1 MNEQLA
7 KQILKIFA
15 NNPFDAYNHKQIS
28 SRIGAGSKAERQ
40 EVIRTM
46 QELAEQKHLVEDS
59 HKGKYKI
66 NPKSIDDELM
76 PQNYVVG
83 TIDMKQ
89 GGKAYVIPEE
99 EGREDIQI
107 APNNTHHALH
117 GDTVKVL
124 MFPQRKMHK
133 PEGQVVEILKRAK
146 TRFVGVIQK
155 QERFAFMVSDS
166 RTMQVDI
173 FIHIDDLAGAENGE
187 KVLVEMTDWPE
198 RMNNPVGKV
207 IKRLGKPGDNNV
219 EMQSILAEYDFPLDF
234 PKEVEEEAKKI
245 KKPTKKEISSRRDFR
260 DVTTFTIDPADAKD
274 FDDALSFRELP
285 NGHVEVGVHI
295 ADVSYYVKPGSAID
309 REAYERGTSVYL
321 VDRTIPMLPEKLCNE
336 VCSLRQD
343 EEKLCFSVVMEMD
356 AKGKVHNTWMGK
368 TVIKSD
374 RRMAYEEAQEI
385 IENGD
390 LKNEKSADAVTVA
403 ILKLHSIAEKL
414 RVARYKSGAINFETQ
429 EVKFQLDEN
438 AKPIGVYIKE
448 SKEANWLIEEFMLL
462 ANRSVAEYIG
472 KPTNRV
478 KSSKNSTTRT
488 FVYRVHDEPNPEKL
502 NTFVEFVAKLGF
514 SMKTSSRKA
523 LAESY
528 NRLFENISGRGE
540 EHMVD
545 TIAIRTMSKAYYS
558 TENIGHYGLAFPYYT
573 HFTSPIRRYPDL
585 MVHRLLERYL
595 EGGASVNADEYEDY
609 CRHCSVMEKKAA
621 DAERTS
627 VKYKQAEY
635 LADKLG
641 QVFPALISGVSKW
654 GIYAEIEGNKC
665 EGMIPIGSLKDDYYM
680 LDEDNYQVIGRRHG
694 RCYKLGYPVHIR
706 VRKVDLLKKQIDFDL
721 VEEEDTRAPKH
732 ESKKKS
738 HKETQKPK
746 SHGRKKKGAKRG
758 LMVLACCL
766 LALGCQQVPQV
777 PAEPDYADTTQ
788 WFVADRGAGV
798 DVFYITS
805 TETDDYPM
813 GGAVWYFSDT
823 YNDSLRALLQGEMTG
838 VDQLLAGDLNFYSPY
853 YRQCSMET
861 FTADSLVAERMPL
874 AMGDV
879 KRAFDYYIEHLNGGR
894 PFIVAGFS
902 QGAIGVVE
910 LLKHM
915 DDEAYS
921 RMVAAYVIGWKVTDD
936 DLAATTHILAAR
948 DSADL
953 GVTVCYNSVRTPQCA
968 IPMLSEGNRM
978 AINPLNWRTD
988 GEPATTVFRG
998 DTLTVTLD
1006 TASLLLCVDGYTRND
1021 YMLPLVGVDGN
1032 YHCLDITLYAE
1043 AIRRNIALRAKLMH

>member
-1 MNEQLA
+1 MNENLA

-15 NNPFDAYNHKQIS
+15 NNPFDAYNHKQIA

-40 EVIRTM
+40 EVIRTI

-76 PQNYVVG
+76 PQNYVIG

-133 PEGQVVEILKRAK
+133 PEGQVVEIIRRAK

-166 RTMQVDI
+166 RTMPVDI
-173 FIHIDDLAGAENGE
+173 FIHIDDLGGAENGE

-198 RMNNPVGKV
+198 RMNNPVGRV
-207 IKRLGKPGDNNV
+207 IKRLGRPGDNNV

-245 KKPTKKEISSRRDFR
+245 KKPTKKEIASRRDFR

-274 FDDALSFRELP
+274 FDDALSFQELP

-356 AKGKVHNTWMGK
+356 NKGKVYDTWMGK
-368 TVIKSD
+368 SVIKSD

-385 IENGD
+385 IEAGVSD
-390 LKNEKSADAVTVA
+390 GTAVATA
-403 ILKLHSIAEKL
+403 ILTLHAIAEKL
-414 RVARYKSGAINFETQ
+414 RAARYKSGAINFETQ

-462 ANRSVAEYIG
+462 ANKSVAEYIG
-472 KPTNRV
+472 KPNT
-478 KSSKNSTTRT
+478 KHSTLNTKHSPKV

-528 NRLFENISGRGE
+528 NRLFENIAGRGE

-585 MVHRLLERYL
+585 MVHRLLEYYL
-595 EGGASVNADEYEDY
+595 NLGVQKECKGVKRSEKTNAKDRTIVPITSPSLPAHSSITPPNKDVYEEY
-609 CRHCSVMEKKAA
+609 CKHCSVMEKKAA

-627 VKYKQAEY
+627 VKYKQAEF

-706 VRKVDLLKKQIDFDL
+706 VRRVDLLKKQIDFDL
-721 VEEEDTRAPKH
+721 VEEDDLNRPQTHHSSLNTHHSTKGKSSR
-732 ESKKKS
+732 SKKGDSKVDNN
-738 HKETQKPK
+738 
-746 SHGRKKKGAKRG
+746 KKR
-758 LMVLACCL
+758 
-766 LALGCQQVPQV
+766 
-777 PAEPDYADTTQ
+777 
-788 WFVADRGAGV
+788 
-798 DVFYITS
+798 
-805 TETDDYPM
+805 
-813 GGAVWYFSDT
+813 
-823 YNDSLRALLQGEMTG
+823 
-838 VDQLLAGDLNFYSPY
+838 
-853 YRQCSMET
+853 
-861 FTADSLVAERMPL
+861 
-874 AMGDV
+874 
-879 KRAFDYYIEHLNGGR
+879 
-894 PFIVAGFS
+894 
-902 QGAIGVVE
+902 
-910 LLKHM
+910 
-915 DDEAYS
+915 YS
-921 RMVAAYVIGWKVTDD
+921 RQRK
-936 DLAATTHILAAR
+936 
-948 DSADL
+948 
-953 GVTVCYNSVRTPQCA
+953 
-968 IPMLSEGNRM
+968 
-978 AINPLNWRTD
+978 
-988 GEPATTVFRG
+988 
-998 DTLTVTLD
+998 
-1006 TASLLLCVDGYTRND
+1006 
-1021 YMLPLVGVDGN
+1021 
-1032 YHCLDITLYAE
+1032 
-1043 AIRRNIALRAKLMH
+1043 

>member
-1 MNEQLA
+1 MNEELA

-40 EVIRTM
+40 EVIRTI

-66 NPKSIDDELM
+66 NPKSINDDLM
-76 PQNYVVG
+76 PQNYVTG

-117 GDTVKVL
+117 GDTVKVML
-124 MFPQRKMHK
+124 FPQRKMHK
-133 PEGQVVEILKRAK
+133 PEGQVVEIIRRAR

-166 RTMQVDI
+166 RTMPVDI
-173 FIHIDDLAGAENGE
+173 FIHIDDLGGAENGE

-219 EMQSILAEYDFPLDF
+219 EMQSILAEYDFPLEF

-245 KKPTKKEISSRRDFR
+245 KKPTKKEIASRRDFR
-260 DVTTFTIDPADAKD
+260 DITTFTIDPADAKD
-274 FDDALSFRELP
+274 FDDALSFRELE

-356 AKGKVHNTWMGK
+356 SKGKVYDSWMGK
-368 TVIKSD
+368 SVIKSD

-385 IENGD
+385 IENGE
-390 LKNEKSADAVTVA
+390 LKIENSADAVAVA
-403 ILKLHSIAEKL
+403 ILKLHGIAEKL
-414 RVARYKSGAINFETQ
+414 RAARYKSGAINFETQ

-462 ANRSVAEYIG
+462 ANRTVAEYVG
-472 KPTNRV
+472 
-478 KSSKNSTTRT
+478 KSSNSRTSSETRNTKT

-528 NRLFENISGRGE
+528 NRLFENIAGRGE

-558 TENIGHYGLAFPYYT
+558 TENIGH
-573 HFTSPIRRYPDL
+573 
-585 MVHRLLERYL
+585 
-595 EGGASVNADEYEDY
+595 
-609 CRHCSVMEKKAA
+609 
-621 DAERTS
+621 
-627 VKYKQAEY
+627 
-635 LADKLG
+635 
-641 QVFPALISGVSKW
+641 
-654 GIYAEIEGNKC
+654 
-665 EGMIPIGSLKDDYYM
+665 
-680 LDEDNYQVIGRRHG
+680 
-694 RCYKLGYPVHIR
+694 
-706 VRKVDLLKKQIDFDL
+706 
-721 VEEEDTRAPKH
+721 
-732 ESKKKS
+732 
-738 HKETQKPK
+738 
-746 SHGRKKKGAKRG
+746 
-758 LMVLACCL
+758 
-766 LALGCQQVPQV
+766 
-777 PAEPDYADTTQ
+777 
-788 WFVADRGAGV
+788 
-798 DVFYITS
+798 
-805 TETDDYPM
+805 
-813 GGAVWYFSDT
+813 
-823 YNDSLRALLQGEMTG
+823 
-838 VDQLLAGDLNFYSPY
+838 
-853 YRQCSMET
+853 
-861 FTADSLVAERMPL
+861 
-874 AMGDV
+874 
-879 KRAFDYYIEHLNGGR
+879 
-894 PFIVAGFS
+894 
-902 QGAIGVVE
+902 
-910 LLKHM
+910 
-915 DDEAYS
+915 
-921 RMVAAYVIGWKVTDD
+921 
-936 DLAATTHILAAR
+936 
-948 DSADL
+948 
-953 GVTVCYNSVRTPQCA
+953 
-968 IPMLSEGNRM
+968 
-978 AINPLNWRTD
+978 
-988 GEPATTVFRG
+988 
-998 DTLTVTLD
+998 
-1006 TASLLLCVDGYTRND
+1006 
-1021 YMLPLVGVDGN
+1021 
-1032 YHCLDITLYAE
+1032 
-1043 AIRRNIALRAKLMH
+1043 